1 MSLIVW
7 SIGMVGGPESPLLVQ
22 PPPGR
27 VHGGRR
33 WSRARTPSQ
42 QLADANNS
50 KPPSDIGRGS
60 PSNANDNQTSVQPTP
75 VAGTTSSDAPL
86 IMVPV
91 ETSSITVIDN
101 GNVTAAVA
109 ATSSGG
115 GASTP
120 VTAAPVAI
128 ADFATGRHHKEG
140 SVQYNLRAME
150 VGSSDEVF
158 DANRQHVVTS
168 SNNATPSTSTTSTTV
183 APTTTMPTTSQRRS
197 YDDGTPSVLTISSAP
212 SSKSTTAA
220 PAASVGV
227 EMTAVFIAIDDINT
241 SSPSPPAIFVP
252 IEASTPSSTVSVS
265 STQSVSNVSSSSGV
279 CSSAA
284 ATYVLSPL
292 ICHPLM

>member
-1 MSLIVW
+1 MSLIVL

-50 KPPSDIGRGS
+50 KPPSDIGRSS

-101 GNVTAAVA
+101 GNVTANAAVA

-115 GASTP
+115 GATP

-168 SNNATPSTSTTSTTV
+168 NNATPSTSTTSTTV
-183 APTTTMPTTSQRRS
+183 APTTTMLTTSQRRS
-197 YDDGTPSVLTISSAP
+197 YDDGTPSVLTISSGP
-212 SSKSTTAA
+212 SSKSTTAAA

-265 STQSVSNVSSSSGV
+265 STQSVSSVSSSSGV
-279 CSSAA
+279 FICCCCYLCCHLS
-284 ATYVLSPL
+284 YV
-292 ICHPLM
+292 IH